1 MGGRTTP
8 LRGLGREL
16 QERQKKMGKAKMK
29 TNRAAAKRFK
39 LTGTGR
45 IKRNKAYHGH
55 LFTAKSPKRLRN
67 LRKSSLVA
75 TSDQARAKKMLAGG

>member
-1 MGGRTTP
+1 MGNG
-8 LRGLGREL
+8 
-16 QERQKKMGKAKMK
+16 KMK

-39 LTGTGR
+39 VTGSGR

-67 LRKSSLVA
+67 LRKSGLLAS
-75 TSDQARAKKMLAGG
+75 SDEARARKMLGK